1 MILNGRHHLTSITN
15 NCENLGILYGE
26 SLSAFINQQEAI
38 TMTNTFRIIKKSTAP
53 KLSPRAKGSLTYH
66 IGYNNNSKS
75 FHVRITANSG
85 GFFSNEWI
93 SLSDILDTI
102 EATNSSKPFK
112 AIIFKSLY
120 QPKGSNNHG
129 FLAAAL
135 RAEKLLLPVE
145 KQLMSHTLG
154 DAKGF
159 KAAMQQLI
167 KDKVSLEDDVA
178 EAEKIKEAKR
188 AELVAAMKAS
198 SKKKPTS
205 K

>member
-1 MILNGRHHLTSITN
+1 MTST
-15 NCENLGILYGE
+15 L
-26 SLSAFINQQEAI
+26 
-38 TMTNTFRIIKKSTAP
+38 RIIKKSTAP

-66 IGYNNNSKS
+66 VGYNDNSKS
-75 FHVRITANSG
+75 FHFRITANSG
-85 GFFSNEWI
+85 GGFFSNEWVA
-93 SLSDILDTI
+93 LNDILDIIETI
-102 EATNSSKPFK
+102 SPDKPFK

-120 QPKGSNNHG
+120 QSKGSNNHG

-135 RAEKLLLPVE
+135 RSESLLLPVE

-154 DAKGF
+154 DTKGI

-167 KDKVSLEDDVA
+167 KDKVSLDDDVA

-188 AELVAAMKAS
+188 AELIAAMKAS
-198 SKKKPTS
+198 AKKKPTS

>member
-1 MILNGRHHLTSITN
+1 
-15 NCENLGILYGE
+15 
-26 SLSAFINQQEAI
+26 
-38 TMTNTFRIIKKSTAP
+38 MTNTFRIIGKSTSP
-53 KLSPRAKGSLTYH
+53 KLSPRTQGALTYH
-66 IGYNNNSKS
+66 VGYNDKSKS
-75 FHVRITANSG
+75 FHFRITANSGG

-93 SLSDILDTI
+93 ALNDILDTI
-102 EATNSSKPFK
+102 EGTNSDGPFK

-120 QPKGSNNHG
+120 QSKGSNNHG

-135 RAEKLLLPVE
+135 RAEKLFLPVE

-188 AELVAAMKAS
+188 AELIEAMKAS
-198 SKKKPTS
+198 AKKKPAS

>member
-1 MILNGRHHLTSITN
+1 MTS
-15 NCENLGILYGE
+15 
-26 SLSAFINQQEAI
+26 
-38 TMTNTFRIIKKSTAP
+38 TFRIIEKSTAP
-53 KLSPRAKGSLTYH
+53 KLSPRAQGSLTYH
-66 IGYNNNSKS
+66 IGYEDSTKS
-75 FHVRITANSG
+75 FHFRVTTNSGG
-85 GFFSNEWI
+85 GFFSNEWVA
-93 SLSDILDTI
+93 LNDILDTI
-102 EATNSSKPFK
+102 ENTNSDKPFK

-120 QPKGSNNHG
+120 QSTGSNNHG

-135 RAEKLLLPVE
+135 RAESLLLPVE

-154 DAKGF
+154 DVKAF
-159 KAAMQQLI
+159 KAAMQKLI

-188 AELVAAMKAS
+188 AELIAAMKAS

>member
-1 MILNGRHHLTSITN
+1 MTS
-15 NCENLGILYGE
+15 
-26 SLSAFINQQEAI
+26 
-38 TMTNTFRIIKKSTAP
+38 TFRIIKKSTAP
-53 KLSPRAKGSLTYH
+53 KLSPKATGSLTYH
-66 IGYNNNSKS
+66 VGYNDKSKS
-75 FHVRITANSG
+75 FHFRITANSGG

-93 SLSDILDTI
+93 ALSDILDTI
-102 EATNSSKPFK
+102 DNTPSDQPFK

-120 QPKGSNNHG
+120 QSKGSNNHG

-135 RAEKLLLPVE
+135 RAESLLLPVE

-154 DAKGF
+154 NTKGF
-159 KAAMQQLI
+159 KVAMQQLI

-198 SKKKPTS
+198 AKKKPTS

>member
-1 MILNGRHHLTSITN
+1 
-15 NCENLGILYGE
+15 
-26 SLSAFINQQEAI
+26 
-38 TMTNTFRIIKKSTAP
+38 MTNTFRIIKKSTAP
-53 KLSPRAKGSLTYH
+53 KMSPRAQGSLTYH
-66 IGYNNNSKS
+66 VGYDETDKT
-75 FHVRITANSG
+75 FHFRITANSDG

-93 SLSDILDTI
+93 ALNDILNTI
-102 EATNSSKPFK
+102 ETTSPYKPFK
-112 AIIFKSLY
+112 ALIFKSLY
-120 QPKGSNNHG
+120 DSKGSNNHG

-135 RAEKLLLPVE
+135 STEKLLLPVE

-154 DAKGF
+154 DVKSF

-188 AELVAAMKAS
+188 AELIEAMKAAA
-198 SKKKPTS
+198 KKKPIS

>member
-1 MILNGRHHLTSITN
+1 
-15 NCENLGILYGE
+15 
-26 SLSAFINQQEAI
+26 
-38 TMTNTFRIIKKSTAP
+38 MTNTLRIIRKSTSL
-53 KLSPRAKGSLTYH
+53 KLSHRAQGTLTYH
-66 IGYNNNSKS
+66 VGYDESAKT
-75 FHVRITANSG
+75 FHFRITANSGG

-93 SLSDILDTI
+93 ALNDILDVVEST
-102 EATNSSKPFK
+102 SPDKPFK

-120 QPKGSNNHG
+120 ESKGSNNHG

-135 RAEKLLLPVE
+135 RAESLLLPVE

-154 DAKGF
+154 DVKSF
-159 KAAMQQLI
+159 KTAMQKLI
-167 KDKVSLEDDVA
+167 RDKISLDDDVA

-198 SKKKPTS
+198 AKKKPTS